1 MGIEADPRAAARQAA
16 AAAGAHPPAGF
27 RHEPRRRFL
36 LVHNPTAGI
45 IGDRLVRKVVA
56 RLIARG
62 ATVEAAPA
70 SRPGAGPLENTG
82 SYDAVIAA
90 GGDGTVRALAARS
103 GDLPLG
109 IIPAGT
115 GNVLAAE
122 IGLPRR
128 AEAIAE
134 ILARGPVVDIVG
146 ARANGAPFFV
156 MAGAGFDGVVVRAL
170 DVGLKRL
177 IGKAAYA
184 LPILRAL
191 ASRPE
196 PLSVTIDGA
205 PHAARWVV
213 VTKAR
218 RYGGSFVIARS
229 AGVLKPGFNAVLFT
243 STSRLVLLRQLLAL
257 AAGTLERE
265 TGVAIIPCRHV
276 TVTSAVPVPAQ
287 IDGDAFG
294 VSPLLIEADG
304 PRLRLIVPPD
314 FPSSQSAPPA

>member
-1 MGIEADPRAAARQAA
+1 MGIEADPRAAARQSAA
-16 AAAGAHPPAGF
+16 SAGAHSPQAF
-27 RHEPRRRFL
+27 RQEPRRRFL

-45 IGDRLVRKVVA
+45 IGDRLVRSVVA
-56 RLIARG
+56 RLEARG
-62 ATVEAAPA
+62 ATVEAARP
-70 SRPGAGPLENTG
+70 SRHDAGPLENTDG
-82 SYDAVIAA
+82 FDAVIAA
-90 GGDGTVRALAARS
+90 GGDGTIRALAARA

-115 GNVLAAE
+115 GNVLASE

-156 MAGAGFDGVVVRAL
+156 MAGAGFDGAVVRAL

-191 ASRPE
+191 ATRPE
-196 PLSVTIDGA
+196 PLSVTIDGV
-205 PHAARWVV
+205 PHAARWLV

-218 RYGGSFVIARS
+218 RYGGSFVISSS
-229 AGVLKPGFNAVLFT
+229 AGVLKPGLTAVLFT
-243 STSRLVLLRQLLAL
+243 STSRFMLLRQLLAL
-257 AAGTLERE
+257 VAGTLERE
-265 TGVAIIPCRHV
+265 PGVAIIRCRHV
-276 TVTSAVPVPAQ
+276 TVTSSVPVPVQ
-287 IDGDAFG
+287 IDGDEFA
-294 VSPLLIEADG
+294 VSPLLVEADG

-314 FPSSQSAPPA
+314 FPASQSVPPA